1 MLFKHKLRLGNK
13 MFHSINMREVMAHVV
28 AAIRL
33 VFGKVNWKGEIY
45 VLHSLS
51 WNTISLKGIYVV
63 ASPQIHM
70 QHMQ

>member
-13 MFHSINMREVMAHVV
+13 MFSIKMREVMAHVV

-33 VFGKVNWKGEIY
+33 VFGKVNWEGEIY
-45 VLHSLS
+45 LLHSLS

-70 QHMQ
+70 Q